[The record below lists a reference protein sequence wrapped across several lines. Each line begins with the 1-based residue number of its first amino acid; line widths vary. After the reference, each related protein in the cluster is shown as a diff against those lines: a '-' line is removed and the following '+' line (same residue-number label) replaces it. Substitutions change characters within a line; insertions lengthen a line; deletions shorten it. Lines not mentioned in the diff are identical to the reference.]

1 MRNALLGLCFLVLF
15 GVVVVSYPAY
25 ADNDLAVV
33 AVVAALLG
41 AGLGGIILSGQGGSR
56 WPESP

>member
-1 MRNALLGLCFLVLF
+1 MRNLLIGLAFLSLF
-15 GVVVVSYPAY
+15 TLVVVTYPAY

-33 AVVAALLG
+33 AVVAGLLS
-41 AGLGGIILSGQGGSR
+41 AGLGGILLSGRGDSR

>member
-1 MRNALLGLCFLVLF
+1 MRNLLIGLGFLSLF
-15 GVVVVSYPAY
+15 TLVVVTYPAY

-56 WPESP
+56 WTESP